1 MPRGEI
7 VVGGFS
13 VTAGY
18 FKNQEKTNEVYK
30 VISKLCLCVLLLF
43 TFHICCNL
51 ILQSVYTATHDLLH
65 ATGWWKGHALVLYW
79 WHWTISPWWMP
90 WNYWQEEGYCETST
104 WRICLPWKGAL
115 NIPFILDRL
124 SLGEEVLLGADWIS
138 GCINYCRLRQL
149 SRQVIMWIIS
159 CYMQIPSIIIV
170 LH

>member
-51 ILQSVYTATHDLLH
+51 ILQSV
-65 ATGWWKGHALVLYW
+65 
-79 WHWTISPWWMP
+79 
-90 WNYWQEEGYCETST
+90 
-104 WRICLPWKGAL
+104 
-115 NIPFILDRL
+115 
-124 SLGEEVLLGADWIS
+124 
-138 GCINYCRLRQL
+138 
-149 SRQVIMWIIS
+149 
-159 CYMQIPSIIIV
+159 
-170 LH
+170 